1 MNNKKMLAFYNY
13 FENESKRKEEKIEL
27 RQRQFFLLIVLL
39 VIIGIVK
46 ELIRF
51 F

>member
-1 MNNKKMLAFYNY
+1 MNDKKMMSFYTY

-27 RQRQFFLLIVLL
+27 RQRQFFFLIALL

-46 ELIRF
+46 ELIKF
-51 F
+51 I